1 MVVVGEVG
9 SRHADTE
16 ICLVMVFVCC
26 LMFAF
31 APTRKAEEECM
42 KATGEGSLAYRS
54 AGR

>member
-1 MVVVGEVG
+1 M
-9 SRHADTE
+9 
-16 ICLVMVFVCC
+16 MVFVC

-31 APTRKAEEECM
+31 APTQEAEEECM